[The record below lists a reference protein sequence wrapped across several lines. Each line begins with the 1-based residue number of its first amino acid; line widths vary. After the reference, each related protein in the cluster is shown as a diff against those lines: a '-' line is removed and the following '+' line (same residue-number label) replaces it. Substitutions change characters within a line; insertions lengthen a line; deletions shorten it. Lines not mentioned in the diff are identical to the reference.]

1 MKQTKTFPDPLWGW
15 MDAETQDGWFART
28 LRREEIFRNLAKCS
42 IIQEKL
48 IHLLQTKGR
57 HTFLGFS
64 NILQMTIVQLLTFR
78 DHPGQQIQWIPLIDT
93 NSHFLLCS
101 CGVDIFSPVISCMW
115 GRDAMQWK
123 HNLWHRRGNYPAVWN
138 SEDIKRWHL
147 FANNP
152 NIVQVLKHRKKNT
165 ENQYTIDALG

>member
-1 MKQTKTFPDPLWGW
+1 MNYVQTFCRWPLSNFWHL
-15 MDAETQDGWFART
+15 EIT
-28 LRREEIFRNLAKCS
+28 LVSRFNEHPWLTPILIFFF
-42 IIQEKL
+42 
-48 IHLLQTKGR
+48 
-57 HTFLGFS
+57 FL
-64 NILQMTIVQLLTFR
+64 
-78 DHPGQQIQWIPLIDT
+78 P
-93 NSHFLLCS
+93 CS

-152 NIVQVLKHRKKNT
+152 NIVQVLKHRKKIRTTMSITCPRFDLVWN
-165 ENQYTIDALG
+165 ALISQQWVRTVTYQGYQCFKTSSLHDH